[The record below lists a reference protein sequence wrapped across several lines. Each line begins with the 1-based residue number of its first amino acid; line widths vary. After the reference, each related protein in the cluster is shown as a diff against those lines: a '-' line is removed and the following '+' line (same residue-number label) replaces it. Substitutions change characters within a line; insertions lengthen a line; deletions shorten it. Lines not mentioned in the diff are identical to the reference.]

1 MLFTP
6 DDQLRNMLSAQVG
19 EALKLGPTPTP
30 LNNAAQIVALQGLLG
45 NRPTTPMPN
54 SFMNDDWLDDDFG
67 F

>member
-1 MLFTP
+1 
-6 DDQLRNMLSAQVG
+6 MLSAQVG
-19 EALKLGPTPTP
+19 EALKLGPNPTP

>member
-19 EALKLGPTPTP
+19 EALKMGPNASP
-30 LNNAAQIVALQGLLG
+30 LDNVAQIVSLQGLLG
-45 NRPTTPMPN
+45 NQPTTPVPN
-54 SFMNDDWLDDDFG
+54 SFLNDDWLDDDFS

>member
-19 EALKLGPTPTP
+19 EALKMGPNASP
-30 LNNAAQIVALQGLLG
+30 LDNVARIVSLQGLLG
-45 NRPTTPMPN
+45 DQPTTPVPN
-54 SFMNDDWLDDDFG
+54 SFLNDDWLDDDFS

>member
-19 EALKLGPTPTP
+19 EALKLGPNPTP
-30 LNNAAQIVALQGLLG
+30 LNNAARIVSLQSMLA
-45 NRPTTPMPN
+45 NQAPTPMPN
-54 SFMNDDWLDDDFG
+54 SFLNDDWLDDDFG